1 MALNTT
7 TGIDPVVDRFVIWR
21 VSTSQFTNM
30 NATWPRTDGGELV
43 GANPDFQYFKKVA
56 GTPPDVD
63 HRFTMTIEYGKVA
76 ITPAPA
82 AGLPQGTYEAQYT
95 LTKLSVADLKAQV
108 DTEFQKQ
115 VREQF
120 PAVEDPSRLLLAAGA
135 LARKQDGATLTADQ
149 EAIIDAV
156 KVNEDSIK
164 QIEARRQ
171 ALYAAI
177 DADQDYDITDGW
189 T

>member
-1 MALNTT
+1 MAVNPT

-43 GANPDFQYFKKVA
+43 GANPDFQYFKKA
-56 GTPPDVD
+56 TGSPPDAD
-63 HRFTMTIEYGKVA
+63 HRFTMTTQYGKVP
-76 ITPAPA
+76 TVPVPE

-95 LTKLSVADLKAQV
+95 LTKLSTADLKAQV

-115 VREQF
+115 VRTQF

-177 DADQDYDITDGW
+177 DADEDYDITDGW

>member
-1 MALNTT
+1 MAVNPT
-7 TGIDPVVDRFVIWR
+7 TGIDPVVDRFVIWK
-21 VSTSQFTNM
+21 VSTSQFINM
-30 NATWPRTDGGELV
+30 NASWIRFDGGPIDPP
-43 GANPDFQYFKKVA
+43 NPDLQYFKKVS
-56 GTPPDVD
+56 GTPPDGD
-63 HRFTMTIEYGKVA
+63 HRFTMTTEYGKVP
-76 ITPAPA
+76 IVPAPA

-95 LTKLSVADLKAQV
+95 LTKLSTADLKAQV

-115 VREQF
+115 VRSQF

-177 DADQDYDITDGW
+177 DADEDYDITDGW

>member
-1 MALNTT
+1 MAVNPT

-21 VSTSQFTNM
+21 ASTAQFTNM
-30 NATWPRTDGGELV
+30 NATWPRTDGGEIV

-63 HRFTMTIEYGKVA
+63 HRFTLTTEYGKVP

-115 VREQF
+115 VRTQF

-177 DADQDYDITDGW
+177 DADADYDITDGW

>member
-1 MALNTT
+1 MALNPT

-21 VSTSQFTNM
+21 VSTAQFTNM
-30 NATWPRTDGGELV
+30 NATWPRTDGGEIV
-43 GANPDFQYFKKVA
+43 GANPDFQYFKKTT
-56 GTPPDVD
+56 GTPPDAD
-63 HRFTMTIEYGKVA
+63 HRFTMTTEYGKVP
-76 ITPAPA
+76 ITPTPA

-95 LTKLSVADLKAQV
+95 LTKLPVADLKAQV

-189 T
+189 A

>member
-1 MALNTT
+1 MAVNPT
-7 TGIDPVVDRFVIWR
+7 TGIDPVVDRFVIWK
-21 VSTSQFTNM
+21 VSTSQFINM
-30 NATWPRTDGGELV
+30 NASWIRFDGGPIDPP
-43 GANPDFQYFKKVA
+43 NPDLQYFKKVS

-63 HRFTMTIEYGKVA
+63 HRFTLTTEYGKVS
-76 ITPAPA
+76 TVQAPA

-95 LTKLSVADLKAQV
+95 LTKLPVADLKAQV

-115 VREQF
+115 VRTQF

-177 DADQDYDITDGW
+177 DADEDYDITDGW